1 MKEKKKSQG
10 IIKVIQGIYDKN
22 PEMQEVIDTLI
33 IEVCV
38 EEGLSLEHVFFY
50 FTFSLLMSLS

>member
-10 IIKVIQGIYDKN
+10 IIKVMQRIYDKN

-38 EEGLSLEHVFFY
+38 EEGLSPEHVFFY